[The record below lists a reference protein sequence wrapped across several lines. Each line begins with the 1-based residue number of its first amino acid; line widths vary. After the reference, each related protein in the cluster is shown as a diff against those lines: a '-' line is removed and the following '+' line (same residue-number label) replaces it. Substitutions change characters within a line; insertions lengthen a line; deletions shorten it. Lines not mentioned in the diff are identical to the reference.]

1 MSAIAPIGSTADYSA
16 IASLLNSG
24 FSSQATDTPQAG
36 QGSDPA
42 SSPSPT
48 DSVDL
53 SDHAKAVLAQ
63 AQQDQVLASKLQA
76 LVQSNKNPVGSGT
89 DSVSDQSTQSQSG
102 STWNPSSYIDNSGNY
117 LQAQQSAHT
126 QADGSIESWST
137 SASNVFNVP
146 STPEDVDQW
155 YQTQG
160 QQMLQIAQAF
170 PSSFPGMA
178 EAIQNHTLT
187 FTDARSIPGLNFQ
200 NSYTAE
206 GGESGAGGSAGASFN
221 SSLPMFQDPSTHYQ
235 VMNDG
240 TVLSWPASSQ

>member
-1 MSAIAPIGSTADYSA
+1 MSAIAPTGSTADYSA

-76 LVQSNKNPVGSGT
+76 LVQSNKNPVGS
-89 DSVSDQSTQSQSG
+89 QSQSG

-221 SSLPMFQDPSTHYQ
+221 SSLPMFQDPNVHYQ

-240 TVLSWPASSQ
+240 TVLSWTASPQ